1 MGLHSHSEGW
11 LAQVAGRKGWF
22 LTKNLGG
29 SMFVKDKHG
38 CELFRSAPREGV
50 DLCVVEPGEALYLP
64 YDWYHATC
72 NLSPLTVSFGGQ
84 GDVGDMGGE
93 GQLITAV
100 LDNDEAAVDRLLA
113 LPARQRRPLLDA
125 RVHSGHS
132 AVHMAITHNR
142 VWALRK
148 LHAAGVDLLAP
159 LHCRTADDESEEAW
173 RRVSSP
179 EKLSCD
185 MLGGSLWFESGPP
198 KAGFHVLYLAVLYG
212 ALPVLKFYVESGIA
226 TVDTR
231 IPVPGVSGWPGGQ
244 CLSGVCLP
252 GDVNIAHVASA
263 TGELETLR
271 WALGIDPSIVA
282 LEDPRGQL
290 PVSAAA
296 ALSLSLWLSDDGL
309 RAAAQIHVWAAES
322 LDPRLLRVLLEE
334 ASDADRAR
342 QLRARDGYEAA
353 DRRGMTALD
362 ILLQKQQTRLQM
374 PSGLGKAEL
383 VLVEQSLK
391 VLRGAT
397 RAVRQS
403 EL

>member
-198 KAGFHVLYLAVLYG
+198 QAGFHVLYLAVLYG

-282 LEDPRGQL
+282 LRDPRGQL

-296 ALSLSLWLSDDGL
+296 ALSLSL
-309 RAAAQIHVWAAES
+309 
-322 LDPRLLRVLLEE
+322 
-334 ASDADRAR
+334 
-342 QLRARDGYEAA
+342 
-353 DRRGMTALD
+353 
-362 ILLQKQQTRLQM
+362 
-374 PSGLGKAEL
+374 SGFLTT
-383 VLVEQSLK
+383 V
-391 VLRGAT
+391 
-397 RAVRQS
+397 
-403 EL
+403 